1 MCVCVCIWKF
11 LLKFDSGHAWTIF
24 CGICKGLIA
33 KILIGLCRCWFG
45 IPNLN
50 QLVLIS
56 KNWPND
62 PHFSCQTFVRV
73 KSLDDFVDVE
83 VDFKNQIEEE
93 FEDHLDHYVQFVDM
107 IDFDF

>member
-1 MCVCVCIWKF
+1 MKLITLYHVFIHPTCHIPLFNFQNSKNKCVCVCVCIWKF

-24 CGICKGLIA
+24 CGICKGLIPR
-33 KILIGLCRCWFG
+33 ILIGLCRYWFG

-56 KNWPND
+56 KNWPNG

-73 KSLDDFVDVE
+73 K
-83 VDFKNQIEEE
+83 
-93 FEDHLDHYVQFVDM
+93 
-107 IDFDF
+107 